1 MKDSNK
7 SFLWGALIGS
17 VVGSV
22 TALLLAPKQG
32 TELRKDI
39 VDKTRQ
45 VSDKTQELVSVAGE
59 QGAVIYGIVK
69 NKATDIVQDVQS
81 WRHCKDET
89 LEKKVEI
96 SSIQE
101 KDQEKPELD
110 AFDLFVD
117 EELI

>member
-1 MKDSNK
+1 MNDNNK
-7 SFLWGALIGS
+7 GFLWGALVGS

-45 VSDKTQELVSVAGE
+45 VSSKTQELVSVAGE
-59 QGAVIYGIVK
+59 QSANIYGIVK
-69 NKATDIVQDVQS
+69 TKASDIVQDIQS
-81 WRHCKDET
+81 WRHGKNEILD
-89 LEKKVEI
+89 KKVEV

-101 KDQEKPELD
+101 DPELD
-110 AFDLFVD
+110 AFDLVNLSS
-117 EELI
+117 EN

>member
-1 MKDSNK
+1 MNDNNK
-7 SFLWGALIGS
+7 GFLWGALVGS
-17 VVGSV
+17 VIGSV

-45 VSDKTQELVSVAGE
+45 VSNKTQELVSVAGE
-59 QGAVIYGIVK
+59 QSANIFGIVK
-69 NKATDIVQDVQS
+69 TKANDIVQDIQS
-81 WRHCKDET
+81 WRHGKNET
-89 LEKKVEI
+89 LDEKVEI
-96 SSIQE
+96 SSVHE
-101 KDQEKPELD
+101 DPELD